1 VITLDK
7 KQNCRY
13 NNGSRL
19 ILSEIKKGGSM
30 KKGFTLIELIVV
42 IAIIAVMGAVIAPNA
57 FKSIEKAKIAATVQD
72 LNSIKT
78 AAGAYFTDMSAWP
91 TSSGNFT
98 TGPAGTAWD
107 GPYLDKWPEGNRWP
121 GAVYTWNIGTNGVFN
136 AGSTAQER
144 YISLTN
150 LGAGVAGKLEAQ
162 IDPGNTNATG
172 VAHSTATTIDFLV
185 SRDGPVN

>member
-1 VITLDK
+1 
-7 KQNCRY
+7 
-13 NNGSRL
+13 
-19 ILSEIKKGGSM
+19 M

-91 TSSGNFT
+91 TSAANFT
-98 TGPAGTAWD
+98 TGSGAWD

-121 GAVYTWNIGTNGVFN
+121 GSVYTWNNVIGTSFGPGANI
-136 AGSTAQER
+136 AER
-144 YISLTN
+144 SISVSN
-150 LGAGVAGKLEAQ
+150 LGTAVAGKLEAQ
-162 IDPGNTNATG
+162 IDPGNSNSTG
-172 VAHSTATTIDFLV
+172 VAHSTASTIDFLV